1 MSVVD
6 FIFDTG
12 ADLVKV
18 FTRVSEWFV
27 TPIYYESN
35 NPTRMPDWLV
45 NWIGETFWDLSY
57 VPEKIAVTPFS
68 VIAGSGLVIVL
79 GYMFAK
85 WVLPIIK

>member
-27 TPIYYESN
+27 TPIYYESS
-35 NPTRMPDWLV
+35 NPTRLPDWMIELV
-45 NWIGETFWDLSY
+45 GEHLGVEY
-57 VPEKIAVTPFS
+57 VAEKIAVTPFS

-85 WVLPIIK
+85 WVLPIFG